1 MRIRVAQ
8 PALALGAL
16 LLAAVSNAAGA
27 GAGASWTLVDLGTLG
42 GSASY
47 GAAVSD
53 DGYVAG
59 CSITKSGAV
68 HAFLYRDGAM
78 ADLAPAGEAGDS
90 CALAVND
97 HGMAAGRSGSGELV
111 VWNGSQVTRL
121 GVNGNVGAINDRG
134 EVAGSYATA
143 SGARAFLFRNGTLQ
157 DLGAL
162 APGATSAAYAVNARG
177 DVAGQ
182 SNGHAFLYRDG
193 IMQDL
198 GTLGGGNSIAK
209 GINDR
214 GEVVGMASDA
224 HGIPTPFVYD
234 GTMRALPGPSESG
247 AIDINQRGMIVGS
260 GEGVYGYMVV
270 GDTSTLLQSLPAV
283 SREGWHHFEPTGV
296 NNRGWIVGT
305 AFDAD
310 GDPRAFLLVPAREAT
325 QSR

>member
-8 PALALGAL
+8 TALALGTF
-16 LLAAVSNAAGA
+16 LAAALSHAAGA
-27 GAGASWTLVDLGTLG
+27 PGSWKLVDLGTLG

-68 HAFLYRDGAM
+68 HAFLYRDGTM
-78 ADLAPAGEAGDS
+78 ADLAPAGEAGES

-97 HGMAAGRSGSGELV
+97 RGMAAGRSGSGELV
-111 VWNGSQVTRL
+111 VWDGSRVTRL

-134 EVAGSYATA
+134 EVVGSYASA
-143 SGARAFLFRNGTLQ
+143 GGDRAFLFRDGTLQ

-177 DVAGQ
+177 EVAGQ
-182 SNGHAFLYRDG
+182 SNGHAFLFRDG
-193 IMQDL
+193 LMHDL

-224 HGIPTPFVYD
+224 HGVPTPFLYD

-247 AIDINQRGMIVGS
+247 AVDINQRGMIVGS

-283 SREGWHHFEPTGV
+283 SKQGWHHFEPTGI
-296 NNRGWIVGT
+296 NKAGWIVGT
-305 AFDAD
+305 AFDAN
-310 GDPRAFLLVPAREAT
+310 GDPRAFLLVPGGEGT